1 MIGDLIRN
9 LVPDNVV
16 AVAFQKRQTQLEI
29 GTNGVSTE
37 NCIKHSPG
45 AGMSATRPF
54 CCDQY
59 NSMLILL

>member
-45 AGMSATRPF
+45 DVCYLPF
-54 CCDQY
+54 CCVQY
-59 NSMLILL
+59 NSMSILL